1 MKMVLS
7 LSYTEQQNL
16 FTACLAIILSCNHL
30 LTEYFTEDTSE
41 PIDLLNEYVT
51 ICFDVP
57 LWSVVSKGCCLIST
71 GV

>member
-1 MKMVLS
+1 MVLL

-57 LWSVVSKGCCLIST
+57 RSSLVSKFCCLIST

>member
-1 MKMVLS
+1 MVLS

-16 FTACLAIILSCNHL
+16 FTACLAIILSYNHL

-41 PIDLLNEYVT
+41 PINLLNEYVT

-57 LWSVVSKGCCLIST
+57 L
-71 GV
+71 